1 MPTRRKNVDFSRL
14 RRSCKKNKVCELFSS
29 YAQYILIILIWGVLL
44 LVNQSTDM
52 RFEYFWPVWLSVCSM
67 HDVVKLQGLQCTIVL
82 IIIVLTVDL
91 VCFFIVPMSWVY
103 TFGSVYVWVYL
114 LWNTDQGLCFFTLS
128 LCFVFI
134 YFEFSFYSKKT
145 ESVQSFYLFRPFAAH
160 SIGYSVVCVGFSVKR
175 YLDFRYESF
184 KRTDV
189 RRQNFLHFRILYES
203 LPPSAIESAYVQ
215 HSLDCFQK
223 DPLRLHGIK
232 ISDGFPSDFSS
243 RSMFLLFRFGH
254 SYLSR
259 LSRCVFRY
267 LGIVDKHCSDFDGRT
282 GSTNHAS
289 PTVINGIISNASTID
304 SGQRRAVQCLE
315 SNPSSSQ
322 TSRRYITDNSMNTYS
337 YSKLSVNCGVPK
349 QSTNGKPAR
358 ERNAKEDPVT
368 RLESNVRRLRS
379 ELQSMRAL
387 ETQLRNQLSSLQHD
401 DRLNKLSL
409 SSQRQENEGIS
420 SRIAKLTNKCRTERG
435 NLNAAEQNLSD
446 EIRLRQLVESQLTE
460 MCVIPACSVL
470 GSSETNNV
478 PSDSTGRCVATSIPR
493 IQISANNDTSMNAN
507 VIILHAKESE
517 NLMNNCCCK
526 LRQLL
531 ESKLYALKLTVK
543 HHENLTVSKMSHGD
557 HLIPKYLTNTN
568 LQEVDTS
575 DYNKNVHQY
584 NQQPISLRLKSE
596 HFLTKDV
603 YCCILNSNVEDL
615 HITTNNSHDTSTN
628 KHRHAF
634 LENCFNLANEKRER
648 LANKLRTENWQK
660 QELLTLYHTSVREI
674 TELNKTLKQRDLQI
688 LELTMKIEQLE
699 CLPKSTIGYDY
710 VSYAGYITTS
720 TTLSA
725 NDFTK
730 TTGDKQFIHNKQ
742 QHMPSLLSNNTDGLF
757 NNAST
762 NTFDNMFIHTTP
774 NKYYSGVDN
783 NTLLQT
789 SRNCTS
795 SATSLM
801 DFKNYNYPEICL
813 QTTHHYK
820 NKQDSLFTNS
830 VIANFHTNL
839 SSSCLLP
846 PPIHSSPLSSPNM
859 SCVPHTDVQV
869 LINYKE

>member
-14 RRSCKKNKVCELFSS
+14 RRPCKKGKLCELFSS
-29 YAQYILIILIWGVLL
+29 YVQYFMIILIWGILL
-44 LVNQSTDM
+44 LLNQSTDM

-67 HDVVKLQGLQCTIVL
+67 HDVVKLQGLQYTIVL

-91 VCFFIVPMSWVY
+91 VCFFIVPMSWIY

-114 LWNTDQGLCFFTLS
+114 LWHTDQGVCFFTLS

-134 YFEFSFYSKKT
+134 YFEFSFYSKET
-145 ESVQSFYLFRPFAAH
+145 ESVQSIYLFRPFAAH
-160 SIGYSVVCVGFSVKR
+160 SIGYSVVCIGFSVKR
-175 YLDFRYESF
+175 YLDFRYQNL

-189 RRQNFLHFRILYES
+189 RRQNFLHFRILYEA
-203 LPPSAIESAYVQ
+203 LPPSAIESVCVQ
-215 HSLDCFQK
+215 HSLYCFQK
-223 DPLRLHGIK
+223 DPLGLHGVK
-232 ISDGFPSDFSS
+232 MSDGFPSDFSS
-243 RSMFLLFRFGH
+243 RSMFLLFCCGH

-259 LSRCVFRY
+259 LNRYVFRY
-267 LGIVDKHCSDFDGRT
+267 LGIVDKHCSDFNGRT

-289 PTVINGIISNASTID
+289 PTVINGIISNACTVD
-304 SGQRRAVQCLE
+304 SGQRRALQCLE

-322 TSRRYITDNSMNTYS
+322 TSRRYTTDNSINTYS

-349 QSTNGKPAR
+349 QSTNGKPTR
-358 ERNAKEDPVT
+358 ERSSKEDPVT

-401 DRLNKLSL
+401 DHLNKLSL
-409 SSQRQENEGIS
+409 SSQRQENEDIS
-420 SRIAKLTNKCRTERG
+420 SRIAKLTNRCRTERG

-470 GSSETNNV
+470 ESSETNGV
-478 PSDSTGRCVATSIPR
+478 PSDSTGRCVTTSIPR
-493 IQISANNDTSMNAN
+493 IQISANNDTSMSAN

-517 NLMNNCCCK
+517 NLVNNCCCK

-543 HHENLTVSKMSHGD
+543 HHENWTLSKMSHGD
-557 HLIPKYLTNTN
+557 QLTPKYLTNTN
-568 LQEVDTS
+568 FKKVDTS
-575 DYNKNVHQY
+575 DYNNNVHQY
-584 NQQPISLRLKSE
+584 DQRPFSLQLQSE

-615 HITTNNSHDTSTN
+615 HITANNSHDTSIN

-699 CLPKSTIGYDY
+699 CLPKSTIGHDY
-710 VSYAGYITTS
+710 VSYAGYIATS
-720 TTLSA
+720 TTLLA
-725 NDFTK
+725 DDFTK
-730 TTGDKQFIHNKQ
+730 TTGDKQFVHNKQ
-742 QHMPSLLSNNTDGLF
+742 QHVPSLLSNNTDGLF

-762 NTFDNMFIHTTP
+762 NTFDNMLIHTAP
-774 NKYYSGVDN
+774 DKYYGGVDN

-789 SRNCTS
+789 SRYCAS

-801 DFKNYNYPEICL
+801 DFTNCNYPEICV
-813 QTTHHYK
+813 QTTYHYR

-830 VIANFHTNL
+830 VIANFHTHL

-846 PPIHSSPLSSPNM
+846 PPTHSSPPSSPNELCATCRCA
-859 SCVPHTDVQV
+859 STD
-869 LINYKE
+869 